1 MCGSEA
7 LTVPDPLAV
16 GVVEPV
22 GQPLGLQQ
30 LVAVSAQ
37 KQRLPAPEHK
47 TQIGFKFTILC
58 TSVADP

>member
-1 MCGSEA
+1 VCGSEA

-37 KQRLPAPEHK
+37 KQRLPTPK
-47 TQIGFKFTILC
+47 KKQKSDLSSLSYVP
-58 TSVADP
+58 SVADP

>member
-1 MCGSEA
+1 VCGSEA

-16 GVVEPV
+16 GVIEPV

-37 KQRLPAPEHK
+37 EQRLPAPEHK
-47 TQIGFKFTILC
+47 IEIAFRFTI
-58 TSVADP
+58 TM